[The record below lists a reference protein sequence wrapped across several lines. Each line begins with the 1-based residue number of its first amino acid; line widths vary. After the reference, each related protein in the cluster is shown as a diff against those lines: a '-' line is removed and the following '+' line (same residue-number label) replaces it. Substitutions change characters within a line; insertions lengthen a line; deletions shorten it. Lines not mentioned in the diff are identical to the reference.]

1 MLMECS
7 LRGTSR
13 RQFYQLALLLH
24 AHYVVSQR
32 MNVGHANRTPLTPFM
47 EVPGT
52 CATAGGGQGSYV
64 RAAERITARLQ
75 NAPREPSACPPP
87 SQEEVWGITKEECA
101 LDCYGWVECVGFE
114 FSALKSSQLYYKCEK
129 HKELITHSLP
139 VKSTECY
146 IRDEPAMLAAF
157 KGARG
162 KFASRLD
169 PPPPLSP
176 PPLALPPPGPAAL
189 WRAGPSRTCGGFASA
204 SGAAE
209 LTPAAGPDLSDCD
222 LRGACGCEEQRGSPE
237 HQHRPISQSHTHAR
251 REERR
256 RRREA

>member
-1 MLMECS
+1 ME
-7 LRGTSR
+7 
-13 RQFYQLALLLH
+13 FYQLALLLH
-24 AHYVVSQR
+24 AHYVTSQR

-52 CATAGGGQGSYV
+52 CATAGGGQGSY
-64 RAAERITARLQ
+64 
-75 NAPREPSACPPP
+75 
-87 SQEEVWGITKEECA
+87 EEVWGITKEECA

-169 PPPPLSP
+169 PPPSPLSP

-222 LRGACGCEEQRGSPE
+222 LRGAMGASFVGSNLE
-237 HQHRPISQSHTHAR
+237 FTSWRAAELIGADLS
-251 REERR
+251 
-256 RRREA
+256 